1 MKFPLSLLIASLAL
15 TLAPVSK
22 AADAVPWYQVEVI
35 VFAQQ
40 DLYRTEKHRKDL
52 KLAYP
57 GNWRVLKNSA
67 IGQQQEQQQPSLT
80 GEPAD
85 RVETAYVSLGERDFK
100 LGSDG
105 YALKRAPGYRVLLH
119 QAWRQQGLDADQS
132 PWVIVAG
139 GETYGDH
146 SELEGS
152 VRLVLNRYL
161 HFQANLWHTR
171 FGAPVPSATTAYP
184 SQEDSTLQPVDI
196 NVVESWPTLPK
207 QPWKNDAAPGSDS
220 ADDYGAQ
227 QTAPAWSYE
236 SPAYAIEDL
245 VALNQTTRLKLGELT
260 YLDHPNMGVLV
271 LVSRYQP
278 GEPP

>member
-1 MKFPLSLLIASLAL
+1 MKFPLTLLITSLAL
-15 TLAPVSK
+15 GLSLVAK
-22 AADAVPWYQVEVI
+22 AEDAVPWYQVEVI

-57 GNWRVLKNSA
+57 GNWRVLKNSG
-67 IGQQQEQQQPSLT
+67 IGQQQGQQQSTPT
-80 GEPAD
+80 GELAEQM
-85 RVETAYVSLGERDFK
+85 ETAYVSLGERDFK
-100 LGSDG
+100 LGSDE
-105 YALKRAPGYRVLLH
+105 YALKRAPGYRVMLH

-146 SELEGS
+146 HELEGS
-152 VRLVLNRYL
+152 VRLVLNRFL

-171 FGAPVPSATTAYP
+171 FGAPAPSATAAFP
-184 SQEDSTLQPVDI
+184 SQEGSTLQPVDI
-196 NVVESWPTLPK
+196 NAVESWPTLPK
-207 QPWKNDAAPGSDS
+207 QPWKNDTAPGSDS
-220 ADDYGAQ
+220 AGDYSTQ
-227 QTAPAWSYE
+227 QAAPAWSYE
-236 SPAYAIEDL
+236 SPVYGIEDM
-245 VALNQTTRLKLGELT
+245 VALNQTTRLQLGELT

-278 GEPP
+278 GETP